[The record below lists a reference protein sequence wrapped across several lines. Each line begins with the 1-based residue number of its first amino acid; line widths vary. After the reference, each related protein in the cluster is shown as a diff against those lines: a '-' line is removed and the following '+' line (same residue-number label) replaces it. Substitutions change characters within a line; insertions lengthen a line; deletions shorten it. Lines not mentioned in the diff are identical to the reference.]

1 MSITE
6 AEFRK
11 IFKELYPR
19 MAYYALQ
26 LVDEDE
32 AKDIA
37 QEAFV
42 ELWKHRDTLADHDH
56 LKAFLY
62 RTIYNRAVNSL
73 KHQAIVKGHSEDM
86 RAIETRRMEFYSPDH
101 NDVIQAIEGQEL
113 HNQIETAIQK
123 LPDKC
128 RQVFVMSYLHEMKNK
143 EIADIMGVSVR
154 TVDAHIYKALKH
166 LRNQLSFLK
175 HK

>member
-1 MSITE
+1 
-6 AEFRK
+6 
-11 IFKELYPR
+11 
-19 MAYYALQ
+19 
-26 LVDEDE
+26 
-32 AKDIA
+32 
-37 QEAFV
+37 
-42 ELWKHRDTLADHDH
+42 
-56 LKAFLY
+56 
-62 RTIYNRAVNSL
+62 
-73 KHQAIVKGHSEDM
+73 
-86 RAIETRRMEFYSPDH
+86 MEFYSPDH

-128 RQVFVMSYLHEMKNK
+128 RQAFVMSYLHEMKNK